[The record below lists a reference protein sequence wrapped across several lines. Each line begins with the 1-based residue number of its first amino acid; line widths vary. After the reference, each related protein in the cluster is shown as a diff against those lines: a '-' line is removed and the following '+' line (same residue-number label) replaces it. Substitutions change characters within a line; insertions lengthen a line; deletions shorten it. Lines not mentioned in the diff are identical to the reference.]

1 MKQLVITLFLVS
13 NVALAANGA
22 NKVNGKEINVD
33 GYYKEQTNTQVD
45 EELKSLRTEL
55 KNVKNLK
62 KNYQKKEK
70 VYGKLVQESE
80 GLKENFENY
89 LEQRDE
95 WNDAI
100 GGYNALLEC
109 TKSKKA
115 KDCLKHKRRSKKKNM
130 RSGTRRSQN
139 TGSYPA
145 NDGWDDLSYGDLDDM
160 NGMGMGMDS
169 VSMSTSAPTRSSA
182 GMSNYIRSFD
192 QSVASKAM
200 DLNLCYKQSRTKQQ
214 GVLPIMMKVGPNG
227 RLDHLTFIDTTQ
239 IYNRYLV
246 SCLTRVL
253 YSINYPQTP
262 NQKLVSIKKVFTFE
276 LHHI

>member
-13 NVALAANGA
+13 NVALAAKDA
-22 NKVNGKEINVD
+22 SKVNGKEINVD

-45 EELKSLRTEL
+45 EELKSLRAEL

-115 KDCLKHKRRSKKKNM
+115 KDCLKRKRRSKKKAIG
-130 RSGTRRSQN
+130 RGTRRSGN
-139 TGSYPA
+139 SGSYSDF
-145 NDGWDDLSYGDLDDM
+145 DGMDDLSYNGMDDM
-160 NGMGMGMDS
+160 ELDS
-169 VSMSTSAPTRSSA
+169 VTMSQSAPTRSTS
-182 GMSNYIRSFD
+182 GIGNYIRSFD

-214 GVLPIMMKVGPNG
+214 GVLPVMMKVGPNG
-227 RLDHLTFIDTTQ
+227 RLDHLTFMDTTQ